1 MYGALAQ
8 LGKADVVILEPA
20 PKTAAE
26 RMTQFP
32 DRVVRASAL
41 DRLSHARFRPDPKL
55 SAAVEQALGFSL
67 DAYRAIVGRNLWAT
81 TQIVVPPNVPLIGD
95 LDDFHYR
102 YSNDA
107 SVAPKVLVER
117 LRKALSFRLARR
129 QLPRMKGVFF
139 ATARDR
145 EENPE
150 VESAVLPNIAYRIP
164 ETVRVNPIGE
174 RLLFVGSL
182 WYRPNREALDW
193 FVNNV
198 WPRIRQSHSE
208 AELRIVGA
216 ASEEVRKRW
225 TRHSGVSAPGFA
237 KDLASEYAA
246 ASVVIVPIQSGG
258 GTNIKTLEAL
268 AYARPC
274 VVSAFCHQAF
284 SDTLRDE
291 QHLLVA
297 AGVEQFA
304 AQCRRVLED
313 SQLGERIGRAGREA
327 VCNAYSAASFG
338 AIATDFVE
346 RICAKNPKEHST
358 GLSVTG

>member
-1 MYGALAQ
+1 MYDALAR
-8 LGKADVVILEPA
+8 LGKVNVVILEPA
-20 PKTAAE
+20 SKIAAE
-26 RMTQFP
+26 RMTHFP
-32 DRVVRASAL
+32 ERVVRASAI
-41 DRLSHARFRPDPKL
+41 DRLSHARFAPDPKL
-55 SAAVEQALGFSL
+55 SAAVEQALGLPL
-67 DAYRAIVGRNLWAT
+67 DAHRAVVGRNLWAT
-81 TQIVVPPNVPLIGD
+81 TQIVVPSKVPLIGD

-102 YSNDA
+102 YSSDA
-107 SVAPKVLVER
+107 SVAPKVLLER

-164 ETVRVNPIGE
+164 ETVRVDPIGE

-198 WPRIRQSHSE
+198 WPRIRRSHPK
-208 AELRIVGA
+208 AELKIVGA
-216 ASEEVRKRW
+216 ASEEVRRRW
-225 TRHSGVSAPGFA
+225 TRHCNVSAPGFA
-237 KDLASEYAA
+237 KDLSAEYAA
-246 ASVVIVPIQSGG
+246 ASLVIVPIQSGG

-284 SDTLRDE
+284 SDTLRDG

-304 AQCRRVLED
+304 AQCVRALED
-313 SQLGERIGRAGREA
+313 PQLCERIGRAGRAA
-327 VCNAYSAASFG
+327 VCNAYSTASFG

-346 RICAKNPKEHST
+346 RICAKGPEERTTRVSIT
-358 GLSVTG
+358 G